1 MLQTVCSRST
11 FAAFATNVLSG
22 SDSRAERC
30 QDEITESIDRGLDRD
45 LAQILKSHYLV
56 RLHVAKY

>member
-1 MLQTVCSRST
+1 MLQTVCSTST
-11 FAAFATNVLSG
+11 FATFATNVLSG

-30 QDEITESIDRGLDRD
+30 QDEITESIDRGL
-45 LAQILKSHYLV
+45 AQILKSHYLV